1 MVIPNGVEKI
11 KKYWLCYSDIESV
24 VIPASVRE
32 IEQLAFYQCRRLRR
46 VTFADGSQLQKIGR
60 YGFSEA
66 GIEDITIPSSVVRL
80 ESSAFSCCGNL
91 KRVLFQDNSQLK
103 RVEGL
108 CFYGC
113 DPQLRKN

>member
-1 MVIPNGVEKI
+1 M
-11 KKYWLCYSDIESV
+11 
-24 VIPASVRE
+24 
-32 IEQLAFYQCRRLRR
+32 
-46 VTFADGSQLQKIGR
+46 TFADGSQLQKIGR